1 MLSILKNCYNWRKRS
16 SSSSS
21 SSSVQNSLKFLKN
34 KPLHINE
41 RLQKFKGVLL
51 MTGQI
56 NKILTNLK
64 MAIERI
70 ANEEGNKN
78 GKIDTLSEKNK
89 IAELLAGAKQEVG
102 DFLEKENV
110 RINNTRLTKMER
122 ETQIKE
128 LNYQKSSTLDKIK
141 NVEAGLVGTHE
152 VRENGKIKN
161 VENLKHILK
170 GGGYD
175 VKSKEFDDGS
185 YSAIVYDNDN
195 NLVGVRLYKNDKEQY
210 ADKNFVAQKLGYEKL
225 RIFDGSNIW
234 SKQIETDFYIT
245 GNVAMAWDEEN
256 AEFRPT
262 WLEEWTLDDVTS
274 KEIIDGSLKN
284 KKTVTQSLDDS
295 IKMYIREEGRPTLV
309 NLEDAIKDLDK

>member
-1 MLSILKNCYNWRKRS
+1 MLSILKNCYNWRKR
-16 SSSSS
+16 SS

-41 RLQKFKGVLL
+41 RLQKLKGVLL

-210 ADKNFVAQKLGYEKL
+210 ADKNFVAQKLGYAKL
-225 RIFDGSNIW
+225 RIIEPDGLWPKTID
-234 SKQIETDFYIT
+234 TGHYRT
-245 GNVAMAWDEEN
+245 GNIDMRWDEQN

-262 WLEEWTLDDVTS
+262 LIEGLTRKNVNR
-274 KEIIDGSLKN
+274 KEMIDGSVKN
-284 KKTVTQSLDDS
+284 KKTVTLSFEDS
-295 IKMYIREEGRPTLV
+295 IQVSIQEEGRQTLV

>member
-1 MLSILKNCYNWRKRS
+1 MLSILKNCYNWRKR
-16 SSSSS
+16 SSSS

-78 GKIDTLSEKNK
+78 GKIDTLNEKNK

-110 RINNTRLTKMER
+110 RINNTRLTQMER
-122 ETQIKE
+122 ETQIKK
-128 LNYQKSSTLDKIK
+128 LNYQKSSAMDKIK

-210 ADKNFVAQKLGYEKL
+210 TDKNFVAQKLGYAKL
-225 RIFDGSNIW
+225 RIIEPGGLWPKTIDTGLYRTRNIDM
-234 SKQIETDFYIT
+234 E
-245 GNVAMAWDEEN
+245 WDEEN

-262 WLEEWTLDDVTS
+262 LIEGLTLKNVNC
-274 KEIIDGSLKN
+274 KEMIDGSVKN
-284 KKTVTQSLDDS
+284 KKTVTELLEDS
-295 IKMYIREEGRPTLV
+295 IKMYIREERRQTLV
-309 NLEDAIKDLDK
+309 NLEDAIKNLDK